1 MSLRRGR
8 EFSLVD
14 VVIWKFLF
22 INFLVKKCLF
32 LSFELMESHFT
43 TVGPL
48 EIFFRPL
55 HGKIHLT
62 LMLVC
67 AVIIIMPKSPM
78 PM

>member
-1 MSLRRGR
+1 M
-8 EFSLVD
+8 
-14 VVIWKFLF
+14 F
-22 INFLVKKCLF
+22 IKFLVKKCL
-32 LSFELMESHFT
+32 SRNFELMKSNFI

-67 AVIIIMPKSPM
+67 AVIIIMPKSPI